1 MSGIA
6 RQHHDFAQASQ
17 TRLVHKFHS
26 ATWNLLANKA
36 GAELVYDNMRRI
48 GAPQFTEDD
57 HALAKAIQK
66 SLGKP
71 ETGMP
76 TTITP
81 LAPPAANYTGGLA
94 TDAADVSWQAP
105 TATLLA
111 AAYPP
116 GLPNHNWGVTATA
129 ATHIGHEAMLSA
141 ARYMA
146 ASAVDLIEQPDL
158 LQGMKDE
165 FKERTS
171 GVTWKSMIPDGTQPP
186 LYEPPAEFL
195 KATGQ
200 SWPPPGVTWP
210 IPQIVAQEQ
219 LGTTGPALPPVT

>member
-1 MSGIA
+1 M
-6 RQHHDFAQASQ
+6 
-17 TRLVHKFHS
+17 HKFHS